1 MQLARRY
8 VVAIALLLG
17 SVPTVPASAT
27 ELENKFS
34 SLLVAAEITG
44 GYDRSLFPHWI
55 DVDRDGCNTR
65 YEVLIVEAVTP
76 PSVGS
81 RCRLIGGSWR
91 SEFDNKVFSNP
102 SQLDVDHFVPLAEA
116 WRSGATEWSAQQ
128 RINFAND
135 LDLQAALI
143 AVSRSTNRSKSD
155 RDVASWL
162 PPNRAYRCQYLASW
176 VEVKFKWKL
185 TVDIAERKS
194 LEDGLLECG
203 LISQR
208 TSPKLA
214 PTTKSDTPKLQS
226 DLMRYQNC
234 TLARAAGVT
243 PIKRS
248 DNSELYRLNQHMDRD
263 KDGVACE

>member
-8 VVAIALLLG
+8 FVAIALLLG
-17 SVPTVPASAT
+17 LVSASPASAT
-27 ELENKFS
+27 ELENKFAA
-34 SLLVAAEITG
+34 LLVAAEITS

-55 DVDRDGCNTR
+55 DADRDGCNAR
-65 YEVLIVEAVTP
+65 YEVLIAEAITP
-76 PSVGS
+76 PTVAN

-91 SEFDNKVFSNP
+91 SEFDNKIFRNP

-116 WRSGATEWSAQQ
+116 WRSGAANWSAQQ

-135 LDLQAALI
+135 LDLPDALI

-185 TVDIAERKS
+185 TVDTTERRS

-214 PTTKSDTPKLQS
+214 PTIKSDKPKLQS
-226 DLMRYQNC
+226 NLIRYQNC

-243 PIKRS
+243 PIRRS
-248 DNSELYRLNQHMDRD
+248 ENSELYQLNQHMDRD